1 MKNKL
6 KTSVA
11 VLFSA
16 GLLLAVFVMRGAHRK
31 PRARLAAAPHE
42 RAAVESAPDAV
53 PEAAGKPPAS
63 GESSATAHRGAG
75 TGRKAPQAAKV
86 PEGITFAPG
95 ALSVERPELLPLVCA
110 ASNAVLSI
118 DRILKAGDYRVNEFS
133 RSVWLTSEDKGRSIV
148 WTIFPHGTNNVVGS
162 VEATAY
168 QDAALTVKDPSRS
181 FRMSFYPDS
190 GELRDFSWSDSREV
204 LFVYT
209 NGPFSVDYA
218 RRITDK
224 VSLEMRWDAQGNLVS
239 SNVYDWALRGR
250 VIGGSPPPGKT
261 AYRFGPTS
269 SVEAATESWR
279 RKGE

>member
-16 GLLLAVFVMRGAHRK
+16 GFLLAVFVMRGAHRK
-31 PRARLAAAPHE
+31 PRARLADAPHE

-181 FRMSFYPDS
+181 FRMSFYPEN
-190 GELRDFSWSDSREV
+190 GALLNFSWGDKHEV
-204 LFVYT
+204 LVVQT
-209 NGPFSVDYA
+209 NDWSVDYA
-218 RRITDK
+218 KHLDGKKRL
-224 VSLEMRWDAQGNLVS
+224 VMRWDAQGNLVS
-239 SNVYDWALRGR
+239 SNVYDWAKRGR